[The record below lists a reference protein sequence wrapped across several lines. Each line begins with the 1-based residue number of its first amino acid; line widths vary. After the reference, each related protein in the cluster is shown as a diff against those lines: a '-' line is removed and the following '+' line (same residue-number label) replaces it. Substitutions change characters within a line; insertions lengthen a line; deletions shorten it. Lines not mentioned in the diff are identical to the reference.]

1 MQHLGGMLG
10 SYIGAFTA
18 FLVNNN
24 NRWIHAPQIIA
35 WLGPTIVLV
44 PLIIYELNKRKSK
57 KSIVK

>member
-18 FLVNNN
+18 FLVINNS
-24 NRWIHAPQIIA
+24 RWIHAPEIVA

-44 PLIIYELNKRKSK
+44 PLIIYELNKRNSK
-57 KSIVK
+57 KSIAK